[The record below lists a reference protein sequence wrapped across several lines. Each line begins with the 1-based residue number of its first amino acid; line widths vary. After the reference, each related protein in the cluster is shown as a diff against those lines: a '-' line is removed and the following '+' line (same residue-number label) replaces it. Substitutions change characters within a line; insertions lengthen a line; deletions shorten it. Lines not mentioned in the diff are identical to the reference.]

1 MYQEVALQVSLV
13 LMAALV
19 GAFAFVALRSLKRQE
34 DYAPL
39 QKRAHRV
46 RTQLFWTLLVLFTPV
61 MLYTLTDLPY
71 AAAKDETRAEAP
83 EVIEAKGYQWYWT
96 LSRDQIAL
104 GKTVEFHVTSND
116 VNHGFGI
123 YDEDMRIV
131 AQTMAMPGYT
141 NKLRY
146 TFTKPGTYKV
156 LCLEYC
162 GLIHHN
168 MIAELKVVG

>member
-1 MYQEVALQVSLV
+1 MQEVALQITLT

-19 GAFAFVALRSLKRQE
+19 IAYAFVVLRSLKRQE

-39 QKRAHRV
+39 QKRAYRV
-46 RTQLFWTLLVLFTPV
+46 RSLLFWTLLVVFTPV
-61 MLYTLTDLPY
+61 MLYTLADLPY
-71 AAAKDETRAEAP
+71 AAAHNEARADVP
-83 EVIEAKGYQWYWT
+83 EVVEAKGYQWYWT

-104 GKTVEFHVTSND
+104 GKPVEFHVTSND

-123 YDEDMRIV
+123 YDQDMKIV

-141 NKLRY
+141 NKVRY

-168 MIAELKVVG
+168 MIAEFKVVG